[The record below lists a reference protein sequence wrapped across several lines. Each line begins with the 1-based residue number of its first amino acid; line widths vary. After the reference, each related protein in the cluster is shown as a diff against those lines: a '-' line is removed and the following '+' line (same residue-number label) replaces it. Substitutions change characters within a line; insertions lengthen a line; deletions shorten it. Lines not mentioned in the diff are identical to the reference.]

1 MTYSGMII
9 VFCRYLCTLVN
20 FLYLLEVPFPHVLKS
35 CVLFL
40 SFAGLHASA
49 QCSVWCGELHPVANG
64 MFTRLRMLPC
74 YHVFLNLLLLP
85 GCVGTLWPLW
95 WSSSSG
101 ELGEVLQ
108 WLLFVRSGVLLDVAA
123 LQQHWREEASD
134 WRGFSVIFMD
144 KVFFPPSFTTFSS
157 S

>member
-20 FLYLLEVPFPHVLKS
+20 FLYLLEVPFPLVLKN

-40 SFAGLHASA
+40 SFAGLHASP
-49 QCSVWCGELHPVANG
+49 QCSVWCGELHTVANG
-64 MFTRLRMLPC
+64 VFACLRMLPC

-95 WSSSSG
+95 WSSSFG

-108 WLLFVRSGVLLDVAA
+108 WLLFVRSRGPAWRRCPSAA
-123 LQQHWREEASD
+123 LKRESV

-144 KVFFPPSFTTFSS
+144 KVFIPPSFTTFSS